1 MDAAGTRAAKWC
13 WPKLMERRT
22 FEPRKNLRKRRS
34 PVPGLATLTVVGVV
48 VLAVLVIVFLKQHQ
62 RDVIGAMV
70 EKRRAG
76 SRLVTRADYVE
87 GAELI
92 SVALALTN
100 DSVYYENPDLEAS
113 FELSRID
120 EIEYSDE
127 LLTGKNHGDDV
138 RVLRLRSHGAAFEF
152 LMDRA
157 EAQKWQT
164 TLPPRTMGSVT
175 AHAS

>member
-1 MDAAGTRAAKWC
+1 M
-13 WPKLMERRT
+13 
-22 FEPRKNLRKRRS
+22 
-34 PVPGLATLTVVGVV
+34 PGLATLTVVGVV
-48 VLAVLVIVFLKQHQ
+48 VLAVLVVVFLKMRQ
-62 RDVIGAMV
+62 RDIIAALL
-70 EKRRAG
+70 EKRRA
-76 SRLVTRADYVE
+76 SSKLVTRADYVE

-92 SVALALTN
+92 PVAMALTS
-100 DSVYYENPDLEAS
+100 DSIYYENTDLEAS

-157 EAQKWQT
+157 EARKWEAA
-164 TLPPRTMGSVT
+164 LPGRTIGSVT